1 MGREGDFR
9 NEIMDRLRSIGNNL
23 SQTLT
28 PFCEKWGIT
37 PVLLRIMD
45 EVSQIGPV
53 SVSGLSNGVGV
64 VLTNVSSCCKK
75 LERLGYVSRT
85 RDSQDERVVLI
96 ALTERGKK
104 LIDDIH
110 ADIEDTFQEFFE
122 SLDEGGKEELLVQL
136 ARLDGLTTKL
146 RTEAGR

>member
-37 PVLLRIMD
+37 PVLLRILD

-53 SVSGLSNGVGV
+53 SVGGLSNGVGV
-64 VLTNVSSCCKK
+64 VLTNLSSCCKK

-122 SLDEGGKEELLVQL
+122 SLDEGEKEELLVQL

-146 RTEAGR
+146 RAEAGR

>member
-37 PVLLRIMD
+37 PVLLRILD